1 MIRMLD
7 DRILIEP
14 QENSDINPDGV
25 VYVGVPTT
33 TFVADAD
40 KTEQVCAG
48 KVISV
53 GPGKRHK
60 KTGRRMPL
68 DVQIGD
74 YVSFSDTCHKKYEDY
89 LVIREADV
97 MGKSNSPITAQVNY
111 G

>member
-14 QENSDINPDGV
+14 DEHSDLEGSI
-25 VYVGVPTT
+25 YVGKPTT
-33 TFVADAD
+33 TFVQDAD
-40 KTEQVCAG
+40 KAEQVCSG
-48 KVISV
+48 KVVSV
-53 GPGKRHK
+53 GPGRRHK

-68 DVQIGD
+68 DVKVGD
-74 YVSFSDTCHKKYEDY
+74 YVSFSDTCHKPCDDY

-97 MGKSNSPITAQVNY
+97 MGKSNEPITAQVIY

>member
-14 QENSDINPDGV
+14 QENSDINHDGV
-25 VYVGVPTT
+25 VFVGKPTT

-40 KTEQVCAG
+40 KANQICAG
-48 KVISV
+48 RVVSV

-68 DVQIGD
+68 DVIEGD
-74 YVSFSDTCHKKYEDY
+74 FVSFSDTCHKSYDEY
-89 LVIREADV
+89 LVIREADI
-97 MGKSNSPITAQVNY
+97 MGKSNEPITAQVVY
-111 G
+111 